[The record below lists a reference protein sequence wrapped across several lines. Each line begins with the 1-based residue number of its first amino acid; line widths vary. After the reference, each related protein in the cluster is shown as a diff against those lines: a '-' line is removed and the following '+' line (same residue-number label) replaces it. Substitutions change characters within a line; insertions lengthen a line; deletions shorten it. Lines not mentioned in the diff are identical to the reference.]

1 MKDLLLHLHLLL
13 SMTRVPKSIK
23 NHYIDSFL
31 INSENLKSFL
41 SSHEISNSE
50 LEDVSFTI
58 SKLYNQKV
66 DVILESCGNDWTRLD
81 SASSPL
87 ILFIQCIDELLRE
100 DQLDISSRC
109 RFILNSFSKTLESW
123 MIW

>member
-1 MKDLLLHLHLLL
+1 MKDHHLHLPN
-13 SMTRVPKSIK
+13 MARVPKSIK

-66 DVILESCGNDWTRLD
+66 DIILESCGNDRTRLD
-81 SASSPL
+81 SASSPF

-100 DQLDISSRC
+100 DPLDISSRC

>member
-1 MKDLLLHLHLLL
+1 MKAHRHLLLLL

-23 NHYIDSFL
+23 NHYIDSFI

-50 LEDVSFTI
+50 LEVVSITI

-66 DVILESCGNDWTRLD
+66 DDILASCGEDWTRLD

-87 ILFIQCIDELLRE
+87 ILFVQCIDELLCA
-100 DQLDISSRC
+100 DNLNITSRC

-123 MIW
+123 MNW

>member
-1 MKDLLLHLHLLL
+1 MKAHRHLLLLL

-23 NHYIDSFL
+23 NHYIDSFI

-50 LEDVSFTI
+50 LEVVSITI

-66 DVILESCGNDWTRLD
+66 DDILASCGEDWTRLD

-87 ILFIQCIDELLRE
+87 ILFVQCIDELLCA
-100 DQLDISSRC
+100 DNLDITSRC

-123 MIW
+123 MNW

>member
-1 MKDLLLHLHLLL
+1 MKDHPLHHPLLN
-13 SMTRVPKSIK
+13 MTRVPKSIK
-23 NHYIDSFL
+23 NHYIDSFI

-41 SSHEISNSE
+41 SSHEISNPE
-50 LEDVSFTI
+50 LEDVSITI

-66 DVILESCGNDWTRLD
+66 DDILASCGNDWTRLD

-87 ILFIQCIDELLRE
+87 ILFVQCIDELLSANNLNITS
-100 DQLDISSRC
+100 QC

-123 MIW
+123 MNW

>member
-1 MKDLLLHLHLLL
+1 MKDHHLHHLHLLN
-13 SMTRVPKSIK
+13 MTRVPKSIK
-23 NHYIDSFL
+23 NHYIDSFI

-50 LEDVSFTI
+50 LEDVSITI

-66 DVILESCGNDWTRLD
+66 DDILTSCGNDWTRLD

-87 ILFIQCIDELLRE
+87 ILFVQCIDELLCA
-100 DQLDISSRC
+100 DNLNITSRC

-123 MIW
+123 MNW

>member
-1 MKDLLLHLHLLL
+1 MKDHPLHHPLLN
-13 SMTRVPKSIK
+13 MTRVPKSIK

-41 SSHEISNSE
+41 SSHEISNSD
-50 LEDVSFTI
+50 LEIVLSTL

-66 DVILESCGNDWTRLD
+66 DDILESCGSDWARLD

-87 ILFIQCIDELLRE
+87 ILFVQCIDELLS
-100 DQLDISSRC
+100 DHLDISSRC

>member
-1 MKDLLLHLHLLL
+1 MKDHHLHHLNLP
-13 SMTRVPKSIK
+13 SMTRIPKSIK
-23 NHYIDSFL
+23 NHYIDSFI

-50 LEDVSFTI
+50 LEYVSITI

-66 DVILESCGNDWTRLD
+66 DDILASCGNDWTRLD

-87 ILFIQCIDELLRE
+87 ILFVQCIDELLSANN
-100 DQLDISSRC
+100 LNITSGC

>member
-1 MKDLLLHLHLLL
+1 
-13 SMTRVPKSIK
+13 MTRVPKSIK
-23 NHYIDSFL
+23 NHYVDSFL

-41 SSHEISNSE
+41 SSHEISNTE

-66 DVILESCGNDWTRLD
+66 DTILESCGNDWTRLD

-87 ILFIQCIDELLRE
+87 ILFVQCIDELLCEGR
-100 DQLDISSRC
+100 LDISSRC

>member
-1 MKDLLLHLHLLL
+1 
-13 SMTRVPKSIK
+13 MTRVPKSIK
-23 NHYIDSFL
+23 NHYVDSFL

-50 LEDVSFTI
+50 LEYVSFTI
-58 SKLYNQKV
+58 SKLYNQKMEA
-66 DVILESCGNDWTRLD
+66 ILESCGNDWARLD
-81 SASSPL
+81 SAPSPL
-87 ILFIQCIDELLRE
+87 ILFVQCINELLRE
-100 DQLDISSRC
+100 DHSNISSRC

>member
-1 MKDLLLHLHLLL
+1 MKNHHYHLLL
-13 SMTRVPKSIK
+13 NMTRVPKSIK
-23 NHYIDSFL
+23 NHYIDSFI

-50 LEDVSFTI
+50 LEDVSITI

-66 DVILESCGNDWTRLD
+66 DDILASCGNDWTRLD
-81 SASSPL
+81 SVSSPL
-87 ILFIQCIDELLRE
+87 ILFVQCIDELLCANN
-100 DQLDISSRC
+100 LDITLRC

-123 MIW
+123 MNW

>member
-1 MKDLLLHLHLLL
+1 MKDHLLLLLL

-23 NHYIDSFL
+23 NHYIDSFI

-41 SSHEISNSE
+41 SSHDISNSE
-50 LEDVSFTI
+50 LEDVLITI

-66 DVILESCGNDWTRLD
+66 DDILASCGNDWTRLD

-87 ILFIQCIDELLRE
+87 ILFVKCIDKLLCA
-100 DQLDISSRC
+100 DTLNITSRC

-123 MIW
+123 MNW

>member
-1 MKDLLLHLHLLL
+1 MKDHHLHHLHLLN
-13 SMTRVPKSIK
+13 MTRVPKSIK
-23 NHYIDSFL
+23 NHYIDSFI

-50 LEDVSFTI
+50 LEDVSITI

-66 DVILESCGNDWTRLD
+66 DDILASCGNDWTRLD

-87 ILFIQCIDELLRE
+87 ILFVQCIDELLCA
-100 DQLDISSRC
+100 DNLDITSRC

-123 MIW
+123 MNW

>member
-1 MKDLLLHLHLLL
+1 MKDHPVHHPLLN
-13 SMTRVPKSIK
+13 MTRVPKSIK
-23 NHYIDSFL
+23 NHYIDSFI

-41 SSHEISNSE
+41 SSHEISNPE
-50 LEDVSFTI
+50 LEDVSVTI

-66 DVILESCGNDWTRLD
+66 DDILTSCGNDWTRLD

-87 ILFIQCIDELLRE
+87 ILFVQCIDELLSANN
-100 DQLDISSRC
+100 LNITSGC

-123 MIW
+123 MNW

>member
-1 MKDLLLHLHLLL
+1 MKDHHLHHLNLP
-13 SMTRVPKSIK
+13 SMTRIPKSIK
-23 NHYIDSFL
+23 NHYIDSFI

-50 LEDVSFTI
+50 LEYVSITI

-66 DVILESCGNDWTRLD
+66 DDILASCGNDWTRLD

-87 ILFIQCIDELLRE
+87 ILFVQCIDELLSANN
-100 DQLDISSRC
+100 LNITSGC

-123 MIW
+123 MNW

>member
-1 MKDLLLHLHLLL
+1 MKNHHLHHLHLPN
-13 SMTRVPKSIK
+13 MTRVPKSIK

-41 SSHEISNSE
+41 SSHEISNSD
-50 LEDVSFTI
+50 LEIVLSTV

-66 DVILESCGNDWTRLD
+66 DDILALCGNDWTRLD

-87 ILFIQCIDELLRE
+87 ILFVQCIDELLS
-100 DQLDISSRC
+100 DHLDISSRC

>member
-1 MKDLLLHLHLLL
+1 MKDHHLHHLHLPN
-13 SMTRVPKSIK
+13 MTRVPKSIK
-23 NHYIDSFL
+23 NHYIDSFI

-50 LEDVSFTI
+50 LEYVSITI

-66 DVILESCGNDWTRLD
+66 DDILALCGNDWTRLD

-87 ILFIQCIDELLRE
+87 ILFVQCIDELLS
-100 DQLDISSRC
+100 DHLDISSRC

-123 MIW
+123 MVW

>member
-1 MKDLLLHLHLLL
+1 MKDHHHLLL

-23 NHYIDSFL
+23 NHYIDSFI
-31 INSENLKSFL
+31 INSENLQSFL
-41 SSHEISNSE
+41 SSHKISNSE

-66 DVILESCGNDWTRLD
+66 DDILESCGNDWTRLD

-87 ILFIQCIDELLRE
+87 ILFVQCIDELLCANN
-100 DQLDISSRC
+100 LNITSRC

-123 MIW
+123 MNW

>member
-1 MKDLLLHLHLLL
+1 MKDHHLHHLHLPN
-13 SMTRVPKSIK
+13 MTRVPKSIK

-41 SSHEISNSE
+41 SSHEISNFE
-50 LEDVSFTI
+50 LEYVSITI

-66 DVILESCGNDWTRLD
+66 DDILTSCGNDWTRLD

-87 ILFIQCIDELLRE
+87 ILFVRCIDELLSANN
-100 DQLDISSRC
+100 LDISSRC

-123 MIW
+123 MNW

>member
-1 MKDLLLHLHLLL
+1 MKDHPLHLPN
-13 SMTRVPKSIK
+13 MTRVPKSIK
-23 NHYIDSFL
+23 NHYIDSFT

-50 LEDVSFTI
+50 LEIVLSI
-58 SKLYNQKV
+58 VSKLYNQKV
-66 DVILESCGNDWTRLD
+66 DDILASCGSDWARLD

-87 ILFIQCIDELLRE
+87 ILFVQCIDELLS
-100 DQLDISSRC
+100 DHLDISSRC

>member
-1 MKDLLLHLHLLL
+1 
-13 SMTRVPKSIK
+13 MTRVPKSIK
-23 NHYIDSFL
+23 NHYIDSFN

-41 SSHEISNSE
+41 SSHQISNSE

-66 DVILESCGNDWTRLD
+66 DEILESCGNDWTRLD

-87 ILFIQCIDELLRE
+87 ILFVQCIDELLRE
-100 DQLDISSRC
+100 DNLDISSRC

>member
-1 MKDLLLHLHLLL
+1 MKDHPLHLLN
-13 SMTRVPKSIK
+13 MTRVPKSIK
-23 NHYIDSFL
+23 NHYIDSFI

-41 SSHEISNSE
+41 SSHEISNFE
-50 LEDVSFTI
+50 LEDVSITI

-66 DVILESCGNDWTRLD
+66 DDILTSCGNDWTRLD

-87 ILFIQCIDELLRE
+87 ILFVQCIDELLCANN
-100 DQLDISSRC
+100 LNITSRC

-123 MIW
+123 MNW

>member
-1 MKDLLLHLHLLL
+1 MKDHHLHHLHLPN
-13 SMTRVPKSIK
+13 MTRVPKSIK
-23 NHYIDSFL
+23 NHYIDSFI

-41 SSHEISNSE
+41 SSHEISNSD
-50 LEDVSFTI
+50 LEIVLSTV

-66 DVILESCGNDWTRLD
+66 DDILALCGNDWTRLD

-87 ILFIQCIDELLRE
+87 ILFVQCIDELLS
-100 DQLDISSRC
+100 DHLDISSRC

>member
-1 MKDLLLHLHLLL
+1 MKTHRHLLLLL

-23 NHYIDSFL
+23 NHYIDSFI

-41 SSHEISNSE
+41 SSHAISNSE

-58 SKLYNQKV
+58 SKLYSQKV
-66 DVILESCGNDWTRLD
+66 DDILASCGEDWTRLD

-87 ILFIQCIDELLRE
+87 ILFVQCIDELLCA
-100 DQLDISSRC
+100 DNFDITSRC

-123 MIW
+123 MNW

>member
-1 MKDLLLHLHLLL
+1 MRDHHLHHLHLPN
-13 SMTRVPKSIK
+13 MTRVPKSIK
-23 NHYIDSFL
+23 NHYIDSFI

-50 LEDVSFTI
+50 LEYVSITI

-66 DVILESCGNDWTRLD
+66 DDILASCGNDWTRLD

-87 ILFIQCIDELLRE
+87 ILFVQCIDELLSANN
-100 DQLDISSRC
+100 LNITSGC

-123 MIW
+123 MNW

>member
-1 MKDLLLHLHLLL
+1 MKDHPLHHPLLN
-13 SMTRVPKSIK
+13 MTRVPKSIK
-23 NHYIDSFL
+23 NHYIDSFI

-41 SSHEISNSE
+41 SSHEISNPE
-50 LEDVSFTI
+50 LEDVSITI

-66 DVILESCGNDWTRLD
+66 DDILASCGNDWTRLD

-87 ILFIQCIDELLRE
+87 ILFVQCIDELLSANN
-100 DQLDISSRC
+100 LNITSRC

-123 MIW
+123 MNW

>member
-1 MKDLLLHLHLLL
+1 MKDHPLHHPLLN
-13 SMTRVPKSIK
+13 MTRVPKSIK
-23 NHYIDSFL
+23 NHYIDSFI

-41 SSHEISNSE
+41 SSHEISNPE
-50 LEDVSFTI
+50 LEDVSITI

-66 DVILESCGNDWTRLD
+66 DDILASCGNDWTRLD

-87 ILFIQCIDELLRE
+87 ILFVQCIDEFLSANNLNITS
-100 DQLDISSRC
+100 QC

-123 MIW
+123 MNW